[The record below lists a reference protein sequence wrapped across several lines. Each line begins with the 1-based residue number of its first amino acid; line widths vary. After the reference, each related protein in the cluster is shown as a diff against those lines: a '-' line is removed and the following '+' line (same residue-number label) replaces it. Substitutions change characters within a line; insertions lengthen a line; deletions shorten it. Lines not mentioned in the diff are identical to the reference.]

1 MTSPANTTRAAPPD
15 CCDEP
20 DDAQRRQDIARHTR
34 ALEAAATDDPG
45 ALAHARA
52 QRERQLLQAD
62 IALGRRRA
70 NQLECGLDCLEDD
83 IQEARALARRL

>member
-1 MTSPANTTRAAPPD
+1 MTSSANTPRPAPPD

-20 DDAQRRQDIARHTR
+20 DDAERREDIERHAR
-34 ALEAAATDDPG
+34 ALEAAATDDRG

-62 IALGRRRA
+62 ITLGRRRA
-70 NQLECGLDCLEDD
+70 DQLECGINCLEDD
-83 IQEARALARRL
+83 IQEARALARRI